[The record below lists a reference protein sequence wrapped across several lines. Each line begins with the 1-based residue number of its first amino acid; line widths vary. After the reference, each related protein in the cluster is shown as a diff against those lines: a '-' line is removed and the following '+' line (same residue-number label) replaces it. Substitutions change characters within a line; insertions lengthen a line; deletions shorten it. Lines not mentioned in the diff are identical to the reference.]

1 MEKLEQEVN
10 APEKM
15 AETPSPKKTAGKK
28 KKFRKNQVI
37 ITALAIMIAVAGYIN
52 YADSTLST
60 KGTADGTTADTST
73 VLKDISSLDTDIT
86 DEVDA
91 GAAGDSSRTITETPG
106 EAVLAGASTYM
117 AQARIDREQI
127 RSQNKDTL
135 NEIINNTNLSETER
149 QSAVQSMVEMTD
161 LVEKVGNRTPPRSQR
176 LHRRRRKPD
185 RRNRRHRRSD
195 ERSNRGT
202 ACPDRRHR
210 NPQNRNRRR
219 KHRHHPHELRRR
231 HSRRGECSV
240 NFDIHVKNP
249 ETQNHA
255 FPDFFT

>member
-1 MEKLEQEVN
+1 MEKLEQEMN

-117 AQARIDREQI
+117 AQAKIDREQI

-135 NEIINNTNLSETER
+135 NEIINNTNLSTMT
-149 QSAVQSMVEMTD
+149 SAADLWDGYELLREVADRTGIPVAYTTGKKEFLEAFLAKSPDPAYVGRPVAIDMYMHRDWDSYIAHGINTVNPNREMY
-161 LVEKVGNRTPPRSQR
+161 
-176 LHRRRRKPD
+176 
-185 RRNRRHRRSD
+185 
-195 ERSNRGT
+195 
-202 ACPDRRHR
+202 
-210 NPQNRNRRR
+210 
-219 KHRHHPHELRRR
+219 
-231 HSRRGECSV
+231 
-240 NFDIHVKNP
+240 
-249 ETQNHA
+249 
-255 FPDFFT
+255 

>member
-1 MEKLEQEVN
+1 MEKLEQEMN

-60 KGTADGTTADTST
+60 KEKADGTTADAST

-91 GAAGDSSRTITETPG
+91 GTAGDSSRTVTETPG

-135 NEIINNTNLSETER
+135 NEIINNTNLSTMT
-149 QSAVQSMVEMTD
+149 SADD
-161 LVEKVGNRTPPRSQR
+161 LWDGYLVLREVADRTGIPVAYTTGKKEF
-176 LHRRRRKPD
+176 LD
-185 RRNRRHRRSD
+185 D
-195 ERSNRGT
+195 FL
-202 ACPDRRHR
+202 AR
-210 NPQNRNRRR
+210 NPDPAYVGTPVPIDVYMHRDWDSYIQHGLNTTDPR
-219 KHRHHPHELRRR
+219 KE
-231 HSRRGECSV
+231 
-240 NFDIHVKNP
+240 IY
-249 ETQNHA
+249 
-255 FPDFFT
+255 